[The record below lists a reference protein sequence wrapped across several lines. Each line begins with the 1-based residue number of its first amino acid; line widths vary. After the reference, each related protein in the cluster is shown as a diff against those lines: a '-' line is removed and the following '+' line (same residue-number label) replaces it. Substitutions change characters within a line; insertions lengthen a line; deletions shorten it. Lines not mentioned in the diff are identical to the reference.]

1 MDHGTDAGGHR
12 PQRDDTHPHNTT
24 ATPTGL
30 KGGTTPV
37 SPPISVRTGR
47 HGERLDRREAWST
60 FRRVFGHLR
69 PYKGR
74 MGFAIANLLAMAG
87 LDALRPI
94 MIMLVID
101 EVIVGGAE
109 DLLYPYIGII
119 LVVSLLL
126 AAALF
131 ALTVLRR
138 SIGERVVRDLR
149 GELYGHLHH
158 LDQRFHEDTPTG
170 ELLSRTGTDVQAV
183 RRFMAVALLSTIRI
197 VLTIAVIIVAGLFIS
212 IPMTVLML
220 LTGPAMYLTVRSF
233 SRQTKPAFASVHQ
246 QNAALS
252 EALSENV
259 TGIRIV
265 RSYGQEDAESERFN
279 LENREAMDR
288 QMAVA
293 RIRASHAPLMDFW
306 VLLSRGILLLGGGL
320 IVINGGATIGALVAF
335 DGFLSRIMGPIK
347 EAHTLI
353 DAAGES
359 MSGADR
365 MFELLDQ
372 KPAVTDPENPATIPD
387 KPGIGFEGVHLVRG
401 GHEVLRGIDLEVS
414 PGETVALVGTT
425 GSGKSSLVHLVSR
438 SHDPSAGRVTLGG
451 RDVKDYDLASL
462 RRKVT
467 VIHQESHLFSTTVW
481 ENIAYGRPDATREE
495 VEEAARLTYAH
506 DFISELK
513 DGYMTVIGERGS
525 GLSGGQR
532 QRIAIARA
540 LVMRPDVLII
550 DDATSALDTETEQG
564 IWLGLES
571 VITNAT
577 TIIVAQRL
585 STLRGVDRIAVMDH
599 GRIVELGNHDELISL
614 DGQYAQMYALQ
625 SATVIGDGASSPM
638 TTEV

>member
-12 PQRDDTHPHNTT
+12 PQRNDTHPDS
-24 ATPTGL
+24 ATDGL
-30 KGGTTPV
+30 KGQAIPA
-37 SPPISVRTGR
+37 SPPISVRAGR
-47 HGERLDRREAWST
+47 HGERLDRREAWAT

-87 LDALRPI
+87 LDVLRPI
-94 MIMLVID
+94 IIMLVID
-101 EVIVGGAE
+101 EVIVGGE
-109 DLLYPYIGII
+109 QDLLYPYIGII
-119 LVVSLLL
+119 LLVSLLL

-212 IPMTVLML
+212 IPMTLLML

-265 RSYGQEDAESERFN
+265 RSYGQEEAETERFN
-279 LENREAMDR
+279 RENREAMDR

-320 IVINGGATIGALVAF
+320 IVIGGGATIGALVAF

-372 KPAVTDPENPATIPD
+372 KSAVTDPEEPVTIPD
-387 KPGIGFEGVHLVRG
+387 KPGIGFEGVHLIRG
-401 GHEVLRGIDLEVS
+401 GHEVLRGIDLDVS
-414 PGETVALVGTT
+414 PRETVALVGTT

-506 DFISELK
+506 EFISELK

-564 IWLGLES
+564 IWMGLES
-571 VITNAT
+571 VIADAT

-585 STLRGVDRIAVMDH
+585 STLRGVNRIAVMDA
-599 GRIVELGNHDELISL
+599 GRIVELGNHDELIAL

-625 SATVIGDGASSPM
+625 SATVIGDGASSP